1 MIDDMRKLDSLV
13 LKQSI
18 RDLSSK
24 DNTKSSKALLYLK
37 SQDFSNLCKRLSIDS
52 VGIIKSAKTLLDYP
66 MVSRKKIANTMA
78 KEIDKSLLSK

>member
-13 LKQSI
+13 LKQAI

-24 DNTKSSKALLYLK
+24 DNTKSHRALLYLK
-37 SQDFSNLCKRLSIDS
+37 SKDFSNLCKRLKIDS
-52 VGIIKSAKTLLDYP
+52 LGIIKSATTLLDYP
-66 MVSRKKIANTMA
+66 LVSRKNIANKMA